1 MSSESEESIYERVA
15 RLEDE
20 VAALKNEIDVI
31 KGAIRNKI
39 ARHEIDKIKSG
50 KDIPIEERK
59 PEELTEL
66 FFKRP
71 IAPRGIKVFN
81 PAFDITPNALISAI
95 ITDKG
100 IIKPPYNKN
109 IKKILGKPR

>member
-50 KDIPIEERK
+50 Q
-59 PEELTEL
+59 
-66 FFKRP
+66 
-71 IAPRGIKVFN
+71 
-81 PAFDITPNALISAI
+81 DITSI
-95 ITDKG
+95 ID
-100 IIKPPYNKN
+100 
-109 IKKILGKPR
+109 